1 MKHHKIESGDERRMD
16 EIAAARTEAIFR
28 EVNEAIA
35 RTAENFEAEEADFVC
50 ECANPDCAHRVT
62 ASLAGYEQVRSDGTH
77 FMLVPGHEVPSV
89 ERVIARKPGYWVVEK
104 FSAVLSRNVR
114 RLNPRR
120 ATG

>member
-1 MKHHKIESGDERRMD
+1 MD

-35 RTAENFEAEEADFVC
+35 KTAERFEADEADFVC
-50 ECANPDCAHRVT
+50 ECADPDCAHRVT
-62 ASLAGYEQVRSDGTH
+62 ASLEAYEEVRSDGTH
-77 FMLVPGHEVPSV
+77 FLLIPGHEEPTV
-89 ERVIARKPGYWVVEK
+89 ERVVGRAPGYWIVEK
-104 FSAVLSRNVR
+104 FSEALAKNVR

>member
-1 MKHHKIESGDERRMD
+1 MD

-35 RTAENFEAEEADFVC
+35 RTAENFESKKADFVC
-50 ECANPDCAHRVT
+50 ECADPDCAHRVT
-62 ASLAGYEQVRSDGTH
+62 ATLESYEEVRSDGTH
-77 FMLVPGHEVPSV
+77 FLLVPGHEEPTV
-89 ERVIARKPGYWVVEK
+89 ERVIRQAPGYWVVEK
-104 FSAVLSRNVR
+104 FSDALSRNVR

>member
-1 MKHHKIESGDERRMD
+1 MD

-35 RTAENFEAEEADFVC
+35 KTATSFDAEEADFVC
-50 ECANPDCAHRVT
+50 ECADPDCAHRVT
-62 ASLAGYEQVRSDGTH
+62 ASIESYEQVRSDGTH
-77 FMLVPGHEVPSV
+77 FLLVPGHEEPTV
-89 ERVIARKPGYWVVEK
+89 ERVIGREASYWVVEK
-104 FSAVLSRNVR
+104 FSSVLSRNVR

>member
-1 MKHHKIESGDERRMD
+1 MD

-35 RTAENFEAEEADFVC
+35 QTAEKFDSAEAEFVC
-50 ECANPDCAHRVT
+50 ECADPDCAHRVKAT
-62 ASLAGYEQVRSDGTH
+62 LDDYEQVRADGTH
-77 FMLVPGHEVPSV
+77 FLLVPGHEEPSV
-89 ERVIARKPGYWVVEK
+89 ERIVARADGFHVVEK
-104 FSAVLSRNVR
+104 FGSALSRRVR

>member
-1 MKHHKIESGDERRMD
+1 MD

-35 RTAENFEAEEADFVC
+35 RTAEGFEATEADFVC
-50 ECANPDCAHRVT
+50 ECADPDCAHRVT
-62 ASLAGYEQVRSDGTH
+62 ASLEDYERVRADGTH
-77 FMLVPGHEVPSV
+77 FLLTPGHDEPTV
-89 ERVIARKPGYWVVEK
+89 ERVIGRTPGYWIVEK

>member
-1 MKHHKIESGDERRMD
+1 MD

-35 RTAENFEAEEADFVC
+35 KTAESFESEEAEFVC
-50 ECANPDCAHRVT
+50 ECADPDCAHRVK
-62 ASLAGYEQVRSDGTH
+62 ASLDEYERVRSDGTH
-77 FMLVPGHEVPSV
+77 FLLLPGHEEPSV
-89 ERVIARKPGYWVVEK
+89 ERVIHRDAGYWIVEK
-104 FSAVLSRNVR
+104 FSDALARNVR

>member
-1 MKHHKIESGDERRMD
+1 MD

-35 RTAENFEAEEADFVC
+35 KTAESFEAREADFVC
-50 ECANPDCAHRVT
+50 ECADPDCAHRVT
-62 ASLAGYEQVRSDGTH
+62 ASLEDYEEVRADGTH
-77 FMLVPGHEVPSV
+77 FLLVPGHEEPSV
-89 ERVIARKPGYWVVEK
+89 ERVIARSTGYWIVEK
-104 FSAVLSRNVR
+104 FSEVLSRNVR

>member
-1 MKHHKIESGDERRMD
+1 MD

-35 RTAENFEAEEADFVC
+35 RTAENFEAHEADFVC
-50 ECANPDCAHRVT
+50 ECADPDCAHRVT
-62 ASLAGYEQVRSDGTH
+62 ATLEGYEQVRADGTH
-77 FMLVPGHEVPSV
+77 FLLVPGHEIPSV

-104 FSAVLSRNVR
+104 FSEALSRNVR

>member
-1 MKHHKIESGDERRMD
+1 MD

-35 RTAENFEAEEADFVC
+35 KTAVSFDASEADFVC
-50 ECANPDCAHRVT
+50 ECADPDCAHRVT
-62 ASLAGYEQVRSDGTH
+62 ASLESYEQVRSDGTH
-77 FMLVPGHEVPSV
+77 FMLVPGHEEPSV
-89 ERVIARKPGYWVVEK
+89 ERVIDRTPATYWVVEK
-104 FSAVLSRNVR
+104 FSEVLSRNVR

>member
-1 MKHHKIESGDERRMD
+1 MD

-35 RTAENFEAEEADFVC
+35 KTAESFEADEADFVC
-50 ECANPDCAHRVT
+50 ECADPDCAHRVT
-62 ASLAGYEQVRSDGTH
+62 ASLEAYEEVRSDGTH
-77 FMLVPGHEVPSV
+77 FLLVPGHDEPTV
-89 ERVIARKPGYWVVEK
+89 ERVVARRPGYAIVEK
-104 FSAVLSRNVR
+104 FGDVLSHNVR